1 MKKRHLKTIIERY
14 CEPCRFQR
22 RDEIISYCIQLN
34 KQLHFY
40 RNSINKT
47 RKPFDLNDALNFC
60 NIKTKG
66 VFYLQSDFAERLLYE
81 DTPISTVKLKN
92 RVGEYAKFYVLEGS
106 NDGHILVWYFNIHK
120 QLDYDFFDA
129 NKILLEGNIG
139 VRV

>member
-14 CEPCRFQR
+14 CEPCRFQK
-22 RDEIISYCIQLN
+22 RDNLISYSIELN

-47 RKPFDLNDALNFC
+47 ETPFDLNDALNFC

-66 VFYLQSDFAERLLYE
+66 VFYLQVDFAEWLLYE
-81 DTPISTVKLKN
+81 DTPISRMKLKK
-92 RVGEYAKFYVLEGS
+92 RDGYYAKFYVLEGS
-106 NDGHILVWYFNIHK
+106 VDGHILVWYFNIHN

-129 NKILLEGNIG
+129 NRILLEGNIG
-139 VRV
+139 VKV